1 VVQPAIG
8 EGNAL
13 SVEICD
19 KSAII
24 LMRAGIQ
31 YDPVKA
37 NSMIDDLR
45 RIVKLNVRVF
55 QQVRD
60 GKQKALFQGNFES
73 FELVTVIII

>member
-8 EGNAL
+8 EGKAL

-19 KSAII
+19 KSAVI

-31 YDPVKA
+31 YDPLKA

-55 QQVRD
+55 
-60 GKQKALFQGNFES
+60 
-73 FELVTVIII
+73 